1 MNIFNDPDDFL
12 IADAILK
19 EIKRLPNGSVATM
32 ESLFELVAPGWEE
45 TDADLSGIDAAVRK
59 MCAAQKIRLQTPI
72 NFREA
77 NTGRAYTV
85 PFVITHKT
93 APREEPAK
101 EWDQL

>member
-12 IADAILK
+12 IADAIFR

-32 ESLFELVAPGWEE
+32 EQLFEQTAPGWDE
-45 TDADLSGIDAAVRK
+45 TDADLSGIDAAVRR
-59 MCAAQKIRLQTPI
+59 MCADHKIRLQTPV

-85 PFVITHKT
+85 PFIVTHKT
-93 APREEPAK
+93 APIEEPAE